1 MPVRFSVVWVGQVL
15 IEARAH
21 FVKRENSRQQRGVLH
36 ALIVLQAAMLLIQ
49 DRVNAPSA
57 TPANT
62 PHRLGPQTIQHAPSV
77 ELAHIPQQVGP
88 QQMQHASRVQQAL
101 ILLWE
106 ARLSQTAL
114 ATRAT
119 GGQLEGSARLVR

>member
-21 FVKRENSRQQRGVLH
+21 FVKRENSRQQRGMPH
-36 ALIVLQAAMLLIQ
+36 ALVVLQAAMLLIQ

-62 PHRLGPQTIQHAPSV
+62 PHQSGPQTIQHASSV
-77 ELAHIPQQVGP
+77 ELAHIPQQLGP
-88 QQMQHASRVQQAL
+88 QHVSRVQQAL
-101 ILLWE
+101 ILLRE

>member
-1 MPVRFSVVWVGQVL
+1 MTVQFSVVWVGQVL

-21 FVKRENSRQQRGVLH
+21 LVKREHSRQQRGALH

-62 PHRLGPQTIQHAPSV
+62 PHQSGPQTIQHASSV
-77 ELAHIPQQVGP
+77 ELAHIPQQLGP

-101 ILLWE
+101 ILLRE
-106 ARLSQTAL
+106 ARLSQTAH

-119 GGQLEGSARLVR
+119 GGQLEGSARLAR